1 MPGFESES
9 KGMELI
15 NEQHTLCSFLM
26 KRSVFYA
33 KDKITKCFLYN
44 SDGLFDG
51 LCHDLLQ
58 YFIEYWWHDEPGIPD
73 GIWRNEDHVAC
84 SYHS

>member
-33 KDKITKCFLYN
+33 KDNITKWFFYN
-44 SDGLFDG
+44 SDGLSDG
-51 LCHDLLQ
+51 LGYDML
-58 YFIEYWWHDEPGIPD
+58 
-73 GIWRNEDHVAC
+73 
-84 SYHS
+84 

>member
-33 KDKITKCFLYN
+33 KDKITKCFFYN

-51 LCHDLLQ
+51 LCHDLL
-58 YFIEYWWHDEPGIPD
+58 
-73 GIWRNEDHVAC
+73 
-84 SYHS
+84 

>member
-33 KDKITKCFLYN
+33 KDKITKCFLYYYDGL
-44 SDGLFDG
+44 SDGIDHQKGHHEGKYNVLKFCFWHRLFSFS
-51 LCHDLLQ
+51 LQ
-58 YFIEYWWHDEPGIPD
+58 F
-73 GIWRNEDHVAC
+73 
-84 SYHS
+84 